1 MIEPAATQHTYTC
14 KSCGNKFIG
23 IYCNLCGEKVLQL
36 SDRKFKSFL
45 GSILV
50 AITFADNKF
59 VRTLWLVVS
68 NPGFLSKE
76 YIDGIRVKYVRPL
89 QLFFILNLFYF
100 LFPVLQL
107 FNSSLYTQMYLL
119 PHRVL
124 TRALV
129 LEKLEKTEMS
139 LKAYSLL
146 YDAKSQSLAKLLIV
160 IFIVVASLPLSFIY
174 RKKKIYF
181 TDHTALAVELACF
194 NLAINALLLSVV
206 FWILNSLFRLGGSDW
221 TRYLNDF
228 ALSLIFIA
236 TNVYFLW
243 RASRTFYE
251 QKGKRLLLKVPLA
264 LVGLYLSLEVF
275 RLLLFFFTYWSV

>member
-1 MIEPAATQHTYTC
+1 M
-14 KSCGNKFIG
+14 
-23 IYCNLCGEKVLQL
+23 
-36 SDRKFKSFL
+36 
-45 GSILV
+45 
-50 AITFADNKF
+50 
-59 VRTLWLVVS
+59 WLVVS

-119 PHRVL
+119 PHRML
-124 TRALV
+124 ARTLV
-129 LEKLEKTEMS
+129 LEKLEKAEMS

-160 IFIVVASLPLSFIY
+160 LFIIVASLPLSLIY

-194 NLAINALLLSVV
+194 NLAINALLLSVI
-206 FWILNSLFRLGGSDW
+206 FWALNSLFRLGNSEW
-221 TRYLNDF
+221 TSYLNDF
-228 ALSLIFIA
+228 SLSLVFIS

-243 RASRTFYE
+243 RASRTFYG
-251 QKGKRLLLKVPLA
+251 QKGKRLLFKIPLA
-264 LVGLYLSLEVF
+264 LIGLYLSLEVF
-275 RLLLFFFTYWSV
+275 RLMLFFFTYWAV